1 MSNTKQPA
9 KRTVKVQE
17 NDLVEL
23 IDNIVNEAVASRKK
37 QWIAEQTAKND
48 AKNSLLETRF
58 KALEAKVQ
66 RLTEGKK

>member
-9 KRTVKVQE
+9 RRTVKVQE

-48 AKNSLLETRF
+48 AKNALLETRF
-58 KALEAKVQ
+58 KALENQVK
-66 RLTEGKK
+66 RLTENKK